1 MENAKIE
8 IIDIISYCLVMN
20 GNIGVS
26 FHSHIN
32 INIEYLQ
39 LVTAT
44 AVIML
49 RVLILSFI
57 NFRCSI
63 HFDSITDEYTQIM
76 FRCRFFPSNYDL
88 MFSLSSSLNKY
99 RSDEYEKLFHGM
111 STEEEI
117 ANDCLLILTEMGST
131 SSRNSKDLNT

>member
-49 RVLILSFI
+49 RVLILPFI

-63 HFDSITDEYTQIM
+63 DSITDEYTQIM
-76 FRCRFFPSNYDL
+76 FRCRFSPQI
-88 MFSLSSSLNKY
+88 
-99 RSDEYEKLFHGM
+99 
-111 STEEEI
+111 TI
-117 ANDCLLILTEMGST
+117 
-131 SSRNSKDLNT
+131 